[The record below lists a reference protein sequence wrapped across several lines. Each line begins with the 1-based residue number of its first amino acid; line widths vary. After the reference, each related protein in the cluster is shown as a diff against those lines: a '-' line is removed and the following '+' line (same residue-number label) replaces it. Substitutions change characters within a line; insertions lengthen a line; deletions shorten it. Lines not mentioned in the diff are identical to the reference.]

1 MSPAVGRRREFRTLQ
16 RPVHV
21 FPLSIKQR
29 SKSCGRSVSTVSEY
43 GLNDRAIGDRSPA
56 GAEGFSSILCVLTG
70 SEDHTVSCPMG
81 TGNRTEAKARPG
93 RALTTHLHLVQRSR
107 MSMSYTS
114 SPPKRLHGVYW
125 ESFGL
130 LSRELSIS
138 PCSKLFGN

>member
-1 MSPAVGRRREFRTLQ
+1 MLPAVGRRREFRTLQ

-21 FPLSIKQR
+21 FRLFITQR

-56 GAEGFSSILCVLTG
+56 EAEGFSSILCVLTG

-93 RALTTHLHLVQRSR
+93 RGAYHSP
-107 MSMSYTS
+107 TS
-114 SPPKRLHGVYW
+114 SAEVKNEYELY
-125 ESFGL
+125 L
-130 LSRELSIS
+130 LSSQAPPWRVLGE
-138 PCSKLFGN
+138 F